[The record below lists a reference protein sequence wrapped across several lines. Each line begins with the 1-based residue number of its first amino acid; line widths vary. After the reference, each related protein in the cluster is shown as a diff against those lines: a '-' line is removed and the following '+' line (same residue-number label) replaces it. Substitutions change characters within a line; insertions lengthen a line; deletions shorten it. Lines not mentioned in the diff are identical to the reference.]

1 MYAARELV
9 KFYSK
14 NLRNNATQVNS
25 KNAGTTMSERI
36 VELYQQ
42 EYSDDEIEELLYEGK
57 GKNQNFRKL
66 KSRMLERSLDNLLSG
81 IEKVKFRNK
90 YDENVFNVNRL
101 LLVSQLI
108 LLKDNRKLAE
118 PMIKKAFRLSLLVEA
133 TPMIIQSARL
143 LSYTFAFNGNSEE
156 SDYYSSVIKKHL
168 NIYKLELEL
177 EAEYNSIIP
186 LVSDEAEYSTEARRK
201 IKSLY
206 TKAKSVVLEHKS
218 HALQLLY
225 FRVCVMYFNSIH
237 DFHSLK
243 IHCRQAISYLESKPH
258 LFQNGRAGEFS
269 LYEMD
274 SCLRLRQYAQGSQC
288 AEKCLRYFVP
298 YTSSWS
304 VFYEYYFLLAMRTLN
319 FKRAAE
325 IISVINDS
333 QYKLKKMLVRQV
345 ERWKIY
351 TAYLNFVTDK
361 LSGNKQIRLFKYLND
376 MTFFQKDKKGFNY
389 TFLISKFLLLYNTGN
404 ISELVNLEDSFRIY
418 FYKYI
423 KAEEYPRHFIFGK
436 FLLKFFRRGFTLDS
450 EIVDEYLEKLKKYDT
465 LEETEIIPYEELI
478 KIICERKI

>member
-1 MYAARELV
+1 MYPARELI

-14 NLRNNATQVNS
+14 NLRNNAAQVNA
-25 KNAGTTMSERI
+25 KKGGKTMSERI
-36 VELYQQ
+36 VQLYQQ
-42 EYSDDEIEELLYEGK
+42 EYSDDEIEEMLYEGK
-57 GKNQNFRKL
+57 ENNQNFRKL

-101 LLVSQLI
+101 ILVAQLI

-118 PMIKKAFRLSLLVEA
+118 PMLRKAFRIATLVQA

-143 LSYTFAFNGNSEE
+143 LSYTYAFNGNKIE
-156 SDYYSSVIKKHL
+156 SDYYSDAIAKHL
-168 NIYKLELEL
+168 KIYQYELEL
-177 EAEYNSIIP
+177 EADYNSILP
-186 LVSDEAEYSTEARRK
+186 DVSEEAEYSTETKRK
-201 IKSLY
+201 IKALY
-206 TKAKSVVLEHKS
+206 LKAKSIILVQKS

-225 FRVCVMYFNSIH
+225 FRISVMYFHSIH

-243 IHCRQAISYLESKPH
+243 IHCRQAVSYLESKPQ

-274 SCLRLRQYAQGSQC
+274 SCLRLMQYSQGSQC
-288 AEKCLRYFVP
+288 AERCLQYFVP

-319 FKRAAE
+319 FKRATE
-325 IISVINDS
+325 IIDTINDS
-333 QYKLKKMLVRQV
+333 QYKLKKMHVRQE

-351 TAYLNFVTDK
+351 AAYLYFITGK
-361 LSGNKQIRLFKYLND
+361 LSNNKQIRLYKYLNEI
-376 MTFFQKDKKGFNY
+376 TIFHKDKKGFNY
-389 TFLISKFLLLYNTGN
+389 TFLISKFLLLFSTEN
-404 ISELVNLEDSFRIY
+404 INELLDLEDSFRIY

-423 KAEEYPRHFIFGK
+423 KADEYPRHYVFGR
-436 FLLKFFRRGFTLDS
+436 FLLKFYKKGFKLDME
-450 EIVDEYLEKLKKYDT
+450 EINDYLEELENYDL
-465 LEETEIIPYEELI
+465 LEETEIIPYNELI
-478 KIICERKI
+478 KIICDRSI